1 MFSRSYLQSRS
12 RRQQPGDAEPA
23 EVAARGQPGAAA
35 EQSHADP
42 LPEPGRLQPDPAARR
57 RRRRSDVH
65 EPVPGQ
71 YQPVWIR

>member
-1 MFSRSYLQSRS
+1 MFSRSYFQSRS
-12 RRQQPGDAEPA
+12 GQQPGDVEPA
-23 EVAARGQPGAAA
+23 EVAARGQSGAAA

-42 LPEPGRLQPDPAARR
+42 RPEPGRLQPDPAARCR
-57 RRRRSDVH
+57 GSSDVH

>member
-1 MFSRSYLQSRS
+1 MFSRSYFQSRS
-12 RRQQPGDAEPA
+12 GQQPGDAEPA
-23 EVAARGQPGAAA
+23 EVAARDQPGAAA

-57 RRRRSDVH
+57 RRRSNVH

-71 YQPVWIR
+71 YQPV